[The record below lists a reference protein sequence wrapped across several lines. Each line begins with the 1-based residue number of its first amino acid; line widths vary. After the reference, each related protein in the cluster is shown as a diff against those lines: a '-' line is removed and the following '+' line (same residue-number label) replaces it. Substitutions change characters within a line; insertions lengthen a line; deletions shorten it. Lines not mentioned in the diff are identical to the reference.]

1 MDRVKWND
9 FMEILSDDLDR
20 SGVYLNAGF
29 QNMVKDFI
37 TASDGVV
44 GLEVTAQAVPDM
56 SVYVKLGRLYQ
67 GGKQGGI
74 DADSEALMIAA
85 ASPTY
90 PRIDRVVAQYQ
101 EIEDL
106 PETRNVMIDVVSRN
120 IAQQTVKTR
129 VSGTVTMQVLEGIP
143 AASPVAVNVP
153 DGWVA
158 LAKINVPANATAIQQ
173 SNIINEAPHII
184 SLMNHNHDG
193 ASGGKKV
200 SYKNLT
206 DLPAFATKAQAE
218 AGTDNTAH
226 MNPVRTHDAIKK
238 VINDNADLFAL
249 NILQRSKSYAVGDIA
264 YASALPSW
272 ARLECVT
279 SGTTDTIE
287 PDFSTVSTGGYSYLM
302 VMYCG

>member
-158 LAKINVPANATAIQQ
+158 LAKINVPANTTAIQQ
-173 SNIINEAPHII
+173 SNIINEAPNII

-218 AGTDNTAH
+218 AGTDDAAH
-226 MNPVRTHDAIKK
+226 MSPVRTHDAIKK

-264 YASALPSW
+264 YASSLPSW

-279 SGTTDTIE
+279 AGTTDSIE
-287 PDFSTVSTGGYSYLM
+287 PDFSTVSTGGGTLI
-302 VMYCG
+302 